1 MLALDSRSGI
11 LKRPA
16 NALSETFPAAAG
28 TLIFAQSPN
37 SRNGQIGCV
46 RTRKASY
53 SEGASSGI
61 RQPPAAWFVA
71 FLKEH

>member
-16 NALSETFPAAAG
+16 NALSETFRAAAG

-37 SRNGQIGCV
+37 SRNRQIGCV
-46 RTRKASY
+46 CAREASY
-53 SEGASSGI
+53 SEGADTGI
-61 RQPPAAWFVA
+61 QQMQAA
-71 FLKEH
+71 